1 VRRLIEIVT
10 QAGDCPGIIG
20 RPAVGEAA
28 RGGTSPRQ
36 GSGIHDGVQVG
47 PDGWLVGIPD
57 LGEDIADLVRP
68 AALYRHA
75 GVGGRHGGE
84 QARTAIDADHL
95 ELICD
100 RAAADE
106 VAEEAFPLGRALA
119 RDQAEVDD
127 LLPIIGTQAESNQHR
142 PAARA
147 VGTPGLDPWG
157 QVLADCSPIAS

>member
-68 AALYRHA
+68 AALSWASLTEAQRQQVTESFARYM
-75 GVGGRHGGE
+75 
-84 QARTAIDADHL
+84 RTASTAIP
-95 ELICD
+95 D
-100 RAAADE
+100 RNC
-106 VAEEAFPLGRALA
+106 R
-119 RDQAEVDD
+119 
-127 LLPIIGTQAESNQHR
+127 
-142 PAARA
+142 
-147 VGTPGLDPWG
+147 
-157 QVLADCSPIAS
+157 